1 MKKLCLHPGAPA
13 GRLFYC
19 LISVL
24 LAVGVCHGA
33 PPPTPPATTTIS
45 DVIYRA
51 DGSTAAGTLLITWP
65 AFTTSDNRA
74 VPAGS
79 MSLAIGPV
87 GAINLA
93 LVPNQGATPPG
104 TYYKVVMKLNEAD
117 AWLRFGASLFGT
129 SFVSF
134 TGVWGMSIWALYPKL
149 GVLAALVL
157 GFADGLIAMSATT
170 FLLWSRSPLTK
181 GIPLMVPSQL
191 AEKAREE
198 NTTYTERK

>member
-1 MKKLCLHPGAPA
+1 MRKPFHSGRPA

-24 LAVGVCHGA
+24 LAVGVTHGA
-33 PPPTPPATTTIS
+33 PPTPPATTTIS

-65 AFTTSDNRA
+65 AFTTADNRA

-79 MSLAIGPV
+79 MSLAIGPF

-93 LVPNQGATPPG
+93 LTPNQGATPSG
-104 TYYKVVMKLNEAD
+104 TYYKVVMKLND
-117 AWLRFGASLFGT
+117 GT
-129 SFVSF
+129 TSEEFWVVP
-134 TGVWGMSIWALYPKL
+134 T
-149 GVLAALVL
+149 
-157 GFADGLIAMSATT
+157 
-170 FLLWSRSPLTK
+170 PLTR
-181 GIPLMVPSQL
+181 GIPLMVPSAI

-198 NTTYTERK
+198 DTTYTERR

>member
-1 MKKLCLHPGAPA
+1 MRKLCCHPGRPA

-24 LAVGVCHGA
+24 VAMGVSHGA
-33 PPPTPPATTTIS
+33 PPPPTPPATTTIS

-65 AFTTSDNRA
+65 AFTTADNRA

-79 MSLAIGPV
+79 MSLAIGPF

-104 TYYKVVMKLNEAD
+104 TYYKVVMKLND
-117 AWLRFGASLFGT
+117 GT
-129 SFVSF
+129 TSEEFWVVP
-134 TGVWGMSIWALYPKL
+134 T
-149 GVLAALVL
+149 
-157 GFADGLIAMSATT
+157 
-170 FLLWSRSPLTK
+170 PLTK

-191 AEKAREE
+191 AEKAHQED
-198 NTTYTERK
+198 TTYTERS